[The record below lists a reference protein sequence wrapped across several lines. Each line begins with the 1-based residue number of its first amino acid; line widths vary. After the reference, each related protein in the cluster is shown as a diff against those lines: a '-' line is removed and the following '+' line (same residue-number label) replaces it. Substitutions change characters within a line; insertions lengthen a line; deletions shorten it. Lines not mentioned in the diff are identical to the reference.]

1 VRAQCNFDE
10 NKLEENLMA
19 LAGTIEKAR
28 PSGCKGKL
36 WNTATVTSTM
46 GPTIKIDLSSLKK
59 AA

>member
-46 GPTIKIDLSSLKK
+46 GPPIKIDLSSLKK